1 MGLLDPNSQAYQD
14 AIQSAMNPTTSLNA
28 QYNQPEGEP
37 LVYDGREPYMVPNY
51 GGNYEVL
58 KARQLGS
65 YYDKPEPI
73 TQAQAPPPP
82 IQGIF
87 GDWGAG
93 NGLLYEPQMPNN
105 PFQYESQGFDYTPK
119 PFEYERQ
126 PFNYEPQT
134 FSYTPFQFK

>member
-1 MGLLDPNSQAYQD
+1 MGLISTKDYWPEGTMTNQG
-14 AIQSAMNPTTSLNA
+14 PSLNA
-28 QYNQPEGEP
+28 QYNQPEGQP
-37 LVYDGREPYMVPNY
+37 LVMAGTYEPYQVPNY
-51 GGNYEVL
+51 GGNYDVL
-58 KARQLGS
+58 KQRQLGS
-65 YYDKPEPI
+65 YS
-73 TQAQAPPPP
+73 APPPP
-82 IQGIF
+82 AQTAQAAPQALGGIF

-105 PFQYESQGFDYTPK
+105 PFSYESQGFDYTPK